1 MPVSARSRPL
11 TDWPIR
17 DISAD
22 TLERFKEARLVNKQ
36 GGRGRVA
43 VNRNLML
50 LRSCFNWAI
59 VPGGYL
65 TATPFKIGPVTA
77 VHLFP
82 ELARERRL
90 EPGEEARLLPACGP
104 HLRALV
110 EAALETVCRIGE
122 LLSLQWRQ
130 VRWAQNEIH
139 LPGAKTKAKKPRYM
153 PISQRLHAILEMR
166 RLDPDGQPHR
176 PDAYVFG
183 NALGERAHY
192 ATVSDAWVR
201 ACKRAEIT
209 GLHFHDLRREAA
221 SRLLEGDVPEQYV
234 QAVLG
239 HADLSTTSKYLA
251 TTRKGLHQV
260 MQRYEARVQT
270 RVNFSEARGRQ
281 RLWSL
286 TARLQKTGSDVNC
299 RGEQMSVRHVGVQE
313 AHQLQTTDGYTYVD
327 VRSVPEYE
335 NGHPEGAHNVP
346 LLHFDSQTGQMTP
359 NPDFLAVMQANYPT
373 DAKLLLGCQVGGRS
387 ARAVQILGAAGYD
400 TAVNVRGWFGG
411 SRDPATGHVVDDGW
425 AQMGLPVENGSPEDV
440 GYDALR
446 QKVGGS
452 SDVTG

>member
-1 MPVSARSRPL
+1 MKRQRNDGLTKRCGCRRRDWAKCPHPWHLAFMWQRQHYRLSLGPTIRSKTEAKAEADRLRDQIRAGTFGPQAASPAPVTLGQLMEVYFERYVRVHRARVANEGYNRNVILRTEISTADGTLRPF

-22 TLERFKEARLVNKQ
+22 TLEQFKLARLVNKT

-50 LRSCFNWAI
+50 LRACFNWAI

-90 EPGEEARLLPACGP
+90 EPGEEERLLPACGP

-110 EAALETVCRIGE
+110 TAALETVCRIGE

-130 VRWAQNEIH
+130 VRWDQNEIH
-139 LPGAKTKAKKPRYM
+139 LPAGKTKARKPRYM
-153 PISQRLHAILEMR
+153 PISQRLHAMLEMR
-166 RLDPDGQPHR
+166 RHDPDGEVHG

-183 NALGERAHY
+183 NALGERAYY

-201 ACKRAEIT
+201 ACKRAQIT

-239 HADLSTTSKYLA
+239 HADLSTTSKYLT

-270 RVNFSEARGRQ
+270 RVNFSEKRGRQ
-281 RLWSL
+281 RPS
-286 TARLQKTGSDVNC
+286 
-299 RGEQMSVRHVGVQE
+299 
-313 AHQLQTTDGYTYVD
+313 
-327 VRSVPEYE
+327 
-335 NGHPEGAHNVP
+335 
-346 LLHFDSQTGQMTP
+346 
-359 NPDFLAVMQANYPT
+359 
-373 DAKLLLGCQVGGRS
+373 
-387 ARAVQILGAAGYD
+387 
-400 TAVNVRGWFGG
+400 TAVG
-411 SRDPATGHVVDDGW
+411 RDTKAPETGVGR
-425 AQMGLPVENGSPEDV
+425 QLP
-440 GYDALR
+440 R
-446 QKVGGS
+446 
-452 SDVTG
+452 